1 MEELPF
7 PYNFLTLTCTFKI
20 EDIHPELRKIFE
32 NAFEKEKEKEEKKK
46 SRFFL

>member
-7 PYNFLTLTCTFKI
+7 PYNLLTLTCTFKI

-32 NAFEKEKEKEEKKK
+32 DALEKEKEDKKK